1 MTWQQRHFIHSR
13 GVITMSNY
21 NYDQLSSM
29 LAKLASDDGF
39 RDSMLGDPVRALGG
53 LGIALDPAKVPA
65 ARRLPS
71 KDVATADHAALA
83 SQQIGENGMV
93 LFLLSGVSA
102 SRLAS

>member
-1 MTWQQRHFIHSR
+1 
-13 GVITMSNY
+13 MSKY

-39 RDSMLGDPVRALGG
+39 RDSMLGDPVRALGSM
-53 LGIALDPAKVPA
+53 GITLDPAKVPA

-71 KDVATADHAALA
+71 KDLATADHAALA
-83 SQQIGENGMV
+83 SRQIGENSMV
-93 LFLLSGVSA
+93 LFLLSGVPA